1 MLGPA
6 QWLKAQALEADR
18 FGLGTCMTLS
28 FLVFEGQIVIR
39 TGGEQ
44 LEGGESEGGAP

>member
-28 FLVFEGQIVIR
+28 FLVFEGLILISTR
-39 TGGEQ
+39 GYQ
-44 LEGGESEGGAP
+44 LEEVAVRLK